1 MAEQDHAHARVSAE
15 LRRLRKTAKLYTD
28 ADQWR
33 CTYFLVGGLQ
43 SGYSLMT
50 GKRHAALD
58 RFAKECLKHLAP
70 NDAKAASEH
79 IAKWEEASERVRAG
93 VVTA

>member
-1 MAEQDHAHARVSAE
+1 MAEQDCAHARVSAE

-43 SGYSLMT
+43 SGYGLMT
-50 GKRHAALD
+50 GRRHVGMD

-70 NDAKAASEH
+70 QDSEAASAH
-79 IAKWEEASERVRAG
+79 MAKWDEATERVRAR
-93 VVTA
+93 VVKA